1 MSDNILTPEQLMR
14 SRYEA
19 FVNMDGEY
27 LAKTTTQTTSIDMSA
42 YKNIEW
48 LRLDVLDAKENIV
61 EFKAFY
67 REDGVMQVLHEISSF
82 VKVDG
87 EWKYVNGKMLPST
100 IQRNEICPCGSNK
113 KYKKC
118 CMKN

>member
-1 MSDNILTPEQLMR
+1 MSNKILTPEDLMR

-19 FVNMDGEY
+19 FVKMDGEY
-27 LAKTTTQTTSIDMSA
+27 LAYSTTQETQIDMSG
-42 YKNIEW
+42 YKDIEW
-48 LRLDVLDAKENIV
+48 LRLDVIKAYDNIV

-67 REDGVMQVLHEISSF
+67 RENENMSLIHEISSF

-87 EWKYVNGKMLPST
+87 EWKYVDGKILSSS
-100 IQRNEICPCGSNK
+100 IQRNDICPCGTGK